1 MRLIAGVTVLAFR
14 RAAHAALW
22 GQPGH
27 SVSASQAIAPARM
40 RTVSAAFLQI
50 VIGFVSMGLGPFLP
64 GLLSDLFVPHFGAMS
79 IRYSLLCFSLIWLW
93 AAVHFLLASRTLIRD
108 IGRADIHNAA

>member
-27 SVSASQAIAPARM
+27 SRVGVPGM